1 LTQDSVGRA
10 DYARGMFTRG
20 IVAASVLATASLL
33 SLTSAQALTLPS
45 VPYGP
50 GPKPVY
56 TVQAQPA
63 ASTCHYRYTTSRQP
77 LPDRRC
83 NPGAL
88 NPRVKQSTIRTTI
101 CKSGYTTLIRPPA
114 SITSKEK
121 VLDAR
126 SYGYRGS
133 LTQTEYDHLVPLE
146 LGGDP
151 NDRRNLW
158 VEPPSPG
165 HLLSQTY
172 HNPKDTIENKAHY
185 LVCAGIVPLV
195 SMQRAIAYNWTTALA
210 AVGHPSGR

>member
-1 LTQDSVGRA
+1 
-10 DYARGMFTRG
+10 MFTRG
-20 IVAASVLATASLL
+20 IVTITALVSASLIG
-33 SLTSAQALTLPS
+33 LTSAQALT
-45 VPYGP
+45 VPAVRYGP
-50 GPKPVY
+50 GPKAAY

-63 ASTCHYRYTTSRQP
+63 AGTCHYRNTTSRQP

-88 NPRVKQSTIRTTI
+88 NPKVTQSTIRTTI
-101 CKSGYTTLIRPPA
+101 CRSGYTTLIRPPA
-114 SITSKEK
+114 SITAKEK
-121 VLDAR
+121 AADAR
-126 SYGYRGS
+126 SYDYRGP

-172 HNPKDTIENKAHY
+172 HNPKDTIENKAHS

>member
-1 LTQDSVGRA
+1 
-10 DYARGMFTRG
+10 MFTRG
-20 IVAASVLATASLL
+20 IVATTVLAAASLV
-33 SLTSAQALTLPS
+33 SLTSAHALTLPA

-50 GPKPVY
+50 GPKAVY
-56 TVQAQPA
+56 TVQTQPGA
-63 ASTCHYRYTTSRQP
+63 GTCHYHYTTSRQP

-88 NPRVKQSTIRTTI
+88 NPKVTQSTLRNTI
-101 CKSGYTTLIRPPA
+101 CKSGYTTLVRPPA

-121 VLDAR
+121 AADAR

-133 LTQTEYDHLVPLE
+133 LAQTEYDHLVPLE

-172 HNPKDTIENKAHY
+172 HNPKDAIENKAKA
-185 LVCAGIVPLV
+185 LVCGGIVPLV
-195 SMQRAIAYNWTTALA
+195 KMQRAIAYDWTTALA
-210 AVGHPSGR
+210 AVGHPTGK